1 MPSTPFKL
9 IIDIALT
16 DYAKGV
22 GIDPARHPFADILQ
36 NCRSPEDVLGLLE
49 SKADDFK
56 DYRDGNRKLIDHLKP
71 VVDVVH
77 ALSGILG
84 EAFPGPLQPA
94 KAIFVGVDVLI
105 TAAKGVSSAYDALV
119 DLFECIGNF
128 LKRLRIY
135 TDTPLT
141 PFVMNIVAKIMA
153 ELLSVLALA
162 TKHINQGRFSTSGVD
177 PLLGEYAI
185 AQHDTEKF
193 AKKLL
198 GDRDIETV
206 LRKLDHLTQ
215 EEGRRTMAQTL
226 EVVYRLVNNVKVVMD
241 GTWQGIIGRD
251 LGGFG

>member
-1 MPSTPFKL
+1 MKECSVASCSAVHRGRVFVGEWRPSRWGDCVNTS
-9 IIDIALT
+9 ALT
-16 DYAKGV
+16 
-22 GIDPARHPFADILQ
+22 RNL
-36 NCRSPEDVLGLLE
+36 
-49 SKADDFK
+49 
-56 DYRDGNRKLIDHLKP
+56 
-71 VVDVVH
+71 VH

-84 EAFPGPLQPA
+84 QAVVHLFIPFQFPGPLQPA

-141 PFVMNIVAKIMA
+141 PFMMNIVAKIMA

-162 TKHINQGRFSTSGVD
+162 TKHINQ
-177 PLLGEYAI
+177 
-185 AQHDTEKF
+185 EKF

-215 EEGRRTMAQTL
+215 EEGRRTMHGPDTRRGL
-226 EVVYRLVNNVKVVMD
+226 R
-241 GTWQGIIGRD
+241 TC
-251 LGGFG
+251 